1 MNSTKTVSRST
12 RAQFA
17 IGALALLTL
26 TAGGQAWAQATIDQ
40 NKALAGNLSPGD
52 APGFPI
58 TLSVPGSYKLTG
70 NLVVPAGLNGIE
82 ITGDNVTLDLNG
94 FRIAGSG
101 SCTRNQSTYVVN
113 CSAQSQYGI
122 LVTAGG
128 VTGTVRNGSVQGF
141 VTGVLMEGGIAESLI
156 VRYNSNGLGFNGF
169 FAASR
174 ATGVLAEMNHIG
186 IHMMWG
192 MIERSVA
199 TANNIGFTG
208 SNTINVSVVESH
220 ASYNVT
226 GIKEIATRSNRVSQN
241 KMDLSGNLAF

>member
-1 MNSTKTVSRST
+1 MNLPLTVSHST
-12 RAQFA
+12 FFQLATCT
-17 IGALALLTL
+17 LALLAL
-26 TAGGQAWAQATIDQ
+26 TASGQARAQATVDQ

-52 APGFPI
+52 TPGFPI
-58 TLSVPGSYKLTG
+58 TFSVPGSYKLTS
-70 NLVVPAGLNGIE
+70 NLVVPSGLNGIE
-82 ITGDNVTLDLNG
+82 ITSDNVTLDLNG
-94 FRIAGSG
+94 FRIVGSG
-101 SCTRNQSTYVVN
+101 TCTRDQTSYVVN

-122 LVTAGG
+122 VVTAGG

-156 VRYNSNGLGFNGF
+156 VRYNSQGLLFNGF

-174 ATGVLAEMNHIG
+174 ATGVLSEMNHTG

-226 GIKEIATRSNRVSQN
+226 GIKEIATRSNRVSRN
-241 KMDLSGNLAF
+241 KVDLSGTLAF